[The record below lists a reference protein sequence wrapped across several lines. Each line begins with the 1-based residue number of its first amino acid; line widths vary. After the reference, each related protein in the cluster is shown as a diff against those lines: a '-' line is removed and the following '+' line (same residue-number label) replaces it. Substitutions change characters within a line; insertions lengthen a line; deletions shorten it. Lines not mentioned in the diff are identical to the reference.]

1 MPSLFRMLTYGVM
14 IVLLLITVMGGFGA
28 LMPAIFNLNTDLMFV
43 MLPLTTVV
51 IVAVSISLIR
61 WIVRMIRTDIAKFN
75 KE

>member
-14 IVLLLITVMGGFGA
+14 IVLLLVTVMGGFGA

>member
-1 MPSLFRMLTYGVM
+1 MPSLFRMLTYGLM
-14 IVLLLITVMGGFGA
+14 IVLLLITVMGGLGA

-61 WIVRMIRTDIAKFN
+61 WIVRMIRTDITKFN

>member
-28 LMPAIFNLNTDLMFV
+28 LMPAIFNLNTALMFV